1 MGRKKK
7 RYKIYFYYYQNIQMI
22 FKSLLDKNSNE
33 IVLLKTL
40 ETDLQKNIMNRNKL
54 KLQIFENLAVKK
66 EFEKLPR
73 DTKVFKV
80 MGPMLVKQDLLESY
94 SDVCMRITYIKKEIK
109 SLAKEEKSLDY
120 SLRTIRKSIKIY
132 NKPTKE

>member
-1 MGRKKK
+1 MGKK
-7 RYKIYFYYYQNIQMI
+7 RYKRYFYYCKNIKMI
-22 FKSLLDKNSNE
+22 SKSLLDKNSNE

-54 KLQIFENLAVKK
+54 KLQIFENLAVK
-66 EFEKLPR
+66 
-73 DTKVFKV
+73 
-80 MGPMLVKQDLLESY
+80 QDLLESY

-120 SLRTIRKSIKIY
+120 SLRTLRKSIKIY
-132 NKPTKE
+132 NDPAKK

>member
-1 MGRKKK
+1 MG
-7 RYKIYFYYYQNIQMI
+7 NIKMI

-33 IVLLKTL
+33 ILLLKTL

-80 MGPMLVKQDLLESY
+80 MGPMLVKQDLLESH

-120 SLRTIRKSIKIY
+120 SLRTLRKSIKIY
-132 NKPTKE
+132 NDPA